1 MTIIFEQQPPSTLK
15 FGDVQENQFFVD
27 TNGYL
32 CQKASTSSYHTIA
45 DNNGELYATSVG
57 YACAYDKV
65 KRIIPKVTK
74 IEF

>member
-32 CQKASTSSYHTIA
+32 CQKANSSSYHTIA
-45 DNNGELYATSVG
+45 DNNGELYSTYVDL
-57 YACAYDKV
+57 ACAYDKV
-65 KRIIPKVTK
+65 KRILPKVTK